1 MTKEQR
7 EKFLQSIAQSPA
19 GEALKD
25 LLEEQIRDL
34 KDATSFSKENFEIE
48 GKASL
53 KAAAKIEKII
63 YILELLKKPKSEK
76 KGSQYE

>member
-1 MTKEQR
+1 MNKNER
-7 EKFLQSIAQSPA
+7 ENLLKSIAQSPA

-34 KDATSFSKENFEIE
+34 KDATSFPKENFEIE

-53 KAAAKIEKII
+53 KAAAKIEKIM
-63 YILELLKKPKSEK
+63 YLLELLKKPVSEK